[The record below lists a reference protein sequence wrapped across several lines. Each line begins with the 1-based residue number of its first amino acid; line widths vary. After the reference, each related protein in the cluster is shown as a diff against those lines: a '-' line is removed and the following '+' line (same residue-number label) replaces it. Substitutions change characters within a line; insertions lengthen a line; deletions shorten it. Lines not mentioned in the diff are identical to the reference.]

1 MKLRLY
7 LPLVTLLLSLSC
19 KTTPPAPETVPNDVL
34 KDISTEESAEI
45 IAPEKIPGDAAAPVE
60 TTPEPPEFVAR
71 AEETMAPLDENADVP
86 LADPVYNMS
95 EPEVIG
101 ALEEAP
107 PVSAEPAEPP
117 FLDEA
122 VEKPVETASGDPTPA
137 EPEAGVTETGETP
150 PDGTETDGAETGET
164 LPGGAEAAGMEAAE
178 TPPGGTEVDGTEAAE
193 TPPDGTES
201 DGPPPPPPPPP
212 AVALRPSE
220 PLATSPPPVPKNPPE
235 AVKAQ
240 PILPARNPPTE
251 TERYVKPVVNRT
263 IRVQTGQ
270 TFEVP
275 FDGTGWIYT
284 GEENSKSGVRYDS
297 RRVYDASQTFVFRAG
312 TSGDYTLKFYRQDF
326 LKDYVTNEYVRVL
339 VTDEGPPV
347 ETAAL
352 PEASSGS
359 AAPAESAPLD
369 VVSPE
374 AGEAVENGDPLQD
387 VREAI
392 AAQKYADAIA
402 LLDKFQRQRLVT
414 DDEVLWLYG
423 QAFEAATPARDI
435 RAALDAYSSIVRDYP
450 QSKYYKPAQNRIAF
464 LNKFYF
470 NIR

>member
-7 LPLVTLLLSLSC
+7 LPLVTLLLSWSC

-34 KDISTEESAEI
+34 KDVSTEESAEVI
-45 IAPEKIPGDAAAPVE
+45 VPEKIPGDAAVPAE
-60 TTPEPPEFVAR
+60 TTLEPPEFVTR

-86 LADPVYNMS
+86 LAEPVYNLS

-122 VEKPVETASGDPTPA
+122 VEKPVETASGDPRSA
-137 EPEAGVTETGETP
+137 ETETAGTETGETP
-150 PDGTETDGAETGET
+150 P
-164 LPGGAEAAGMEAAE
+164 
-178 TPPGGTEVDGTEAAE
+178 GGTEADRTEAAE
-193 TPPDGTES
+193 TPPDETEA

-240 PILPARNPPTE
+240 PVLSARNPPTE

-275 FDGTGWIYT
+275 FEGTGWIYT

-339 VTDEGPPV
+339 VTDESPPV

-359 AAPAESAPLD
+359 AAPAESTPLD
-369 VVSPE
+369 DASPE
-374 AGEAVENGDPLQD
+374 AVESGDPLQD
-387 VREAI
+387 AREAI

-402 LLDKFQRQRLVT
+402 LLDKFQRQRPVT

-464 LNKFYF
+464 LNRFYF